1 MQKKCKIR
9 FPVQCTGRGDSGK
22 RHPFPSPPWIKYL
35 EGEVGTGERAW
46 AHMER
51 NSGVEHG
58 PGSHI
63 SMGMMDWLGY
73 PGSWNSKSFCSVW
86 AWWKNEANGSQDW
99 KQLFCWVNL
108 DVQVSSL
115 LSYQIEKEIS
125 IYFKPRYF
133 PYCLV
138 EYSGHPHRGQ
148 VSWRKHNQWEV
159 ELSLR
164 PSALT
169 MQLSSSIF
177 KMSLWKLE
185 HLITEM
191 S

>member
-125 IYFKPRYF
+125 IYVVQVHLSSLWL
-133 PYCLV
+133 CL
-138 EYSGHPHRGQ
+138 Y
-148 VSWRKHNQWEV
+148 
-159 ELSLR
+159 LSLLISKLNAMVR
-164 PSALT
+164 DCYFYY
-169 MQLSSSIF
+169 ID
-177 KMSLWKLE
+177 SLKFLNELE
-185 HLITEM
+185 NGEFL
-191 S
+191 